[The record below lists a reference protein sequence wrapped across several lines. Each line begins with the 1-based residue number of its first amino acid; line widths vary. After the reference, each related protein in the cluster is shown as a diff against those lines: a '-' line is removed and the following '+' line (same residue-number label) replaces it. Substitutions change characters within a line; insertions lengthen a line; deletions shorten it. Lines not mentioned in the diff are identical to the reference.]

1 MDEQDVN
8 EAAKLLAE
16 DQDLSQA
23 AKRLATVGA
32 GDDIEALVILVMM
45 EAAEDAAEDLKALM
59 EQMRSANAAKRGMR
73 ELICKVASDV
83 AENIGRPDDGK
94 LVFKDGGLGGEAE
107 YHRAPVPSPNPAC
120 EAGVLMVA
128 TDLHPGKI
136 RTRAQLEAIREAL
149 EGRLDSLSEMSSV
162 QALRLQMAM
171 DRRSKM
177 LEALSNIMKKA
188 SETQATIVQNM
199 K

>member
-1 MDEQDVN
+1 MALAQDTDLMLRLKGEIEGLKLWLHV
-8 EAAKLLAE
+8 LLA
-16 DQDLSQA
+16 
-23 AKRLATVGA
+23 THPNVGA
-32 GDDIEALVILVMM
+32 A
-45 EAAEDAAEDLKALM
+45 KALM
-59 EQMRSANAAKRGMR
+59 EQMRSANAAKRRMR

-83 AENIGRPDDGK
+83 AENVGRTDDGK
-94 LVFKDGGLGGEAE
+94 LVFKGGGLGGEAE
-107 YHRAPVPSPNPAC
+107 YHRAPVPSPSPAC

-136 RTRAQLEAIREAL
+136 RTPAQLEAIHEAL

-177 LEALSNIMKKA
+177 LEALSNIMKKM
-188 SETQATIVQNM
+188 SNTSDTINQNT

>member
-23 AKRLATVGA
+23 AKRLATAGA

-45 EAAEDAAEDLKALM
+45 EAADDAAEDLKALM
-59 EQMRSANAAKRGMR
+59 DQMRSANAAKRRMR

-94 LVFKDGGLGGEAE
+94 LVFKGGGLGGEAE

-136 RTRAQLEAIREAL
+136 RTPAQLEAIHRGARGEARQPERDVERAGPPASDGHRSPL
-149 EGRLDSLSEMSSV
+149 EVARGAV
-162 QALRLQMAM
+162 QHHEEGERDA
-171 DRRSKM
+171 RR
-177 LEALSNIMKKA
+177 
-188 SETQATIVQNM
+188 
-199 K
+199 

>member
-59 EQMRSANAAKRGMR
+59 EQMRSANAAKRR
-73 ELICKVASDV
+73 DA
-83 AENIGRPDDGK
+83 
-94 LVFKDGGLGGEAE
+94 
-107 YHRAPVPSPNPAC
+107 
-120 EAGVLMVA
+120 
-128 TDLHPGKI
+128 
-136 RTRAQLEAIREAL
+136 
-149 EGRLDSLSEMSSV
+149 
-162 QALRLQMAM
+162 
-171 DRRSKM
+171 
-177 LEALSNIMKKA
+177 
-188 SETQATIVQNM
+188 
-199 K
+199 